1 VSKKSRETQAGN
13 KEDNHDDSVDA
24 ISNVPSVARNA
35 NNSMDVL
42 FPSSH
47 VDNIATNYSPI
58 PLLSGGSNPIDLV
71 AAAADLDLGMSEID
85 DYDAF
90 ADAFAQ
96 EGSPIESNNE
106 LNNLNPVVCTLEP
119 EAAVSVTIESL
130 PSSIVEKYHPNYF
143 LSSEGVA
150 SIPPSGSGGGR
161 RWRPKI
167 EQQTRRQWRRKLI
180 DCCDY
185 NIMVVWGR

>member
-1 VSKKSRETQAGN
+1 MSKKSRETQAGN

-85 DYDAF
+85 GYDAF

-96 EGSPIESNNE
+96 EGSTN
-106 LNNLNPVVCTLEP
+106 VV
-119 EAAVSVTIESL
+119 
-130 PSSIVEKYHPNYF
+130 
-143 LSSEGVA
+143 
-150 SIPPSGSGGGR
+150 R
-161 RWRPKI
+161 RI
-167 EQQTRRQWRRKLI
+167 
-180 DCCDY
+180 
-185 NIMVVWGR
+185 